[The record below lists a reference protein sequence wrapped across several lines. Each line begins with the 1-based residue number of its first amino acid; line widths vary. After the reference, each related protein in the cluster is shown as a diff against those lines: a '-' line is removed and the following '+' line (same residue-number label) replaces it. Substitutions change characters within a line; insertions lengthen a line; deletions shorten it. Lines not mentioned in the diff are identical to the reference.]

1 MGAATVLSPTGPVTR
16 AEVVVED
23 GLIVEVRQARRPVPD
38 VVLAPGFVDLQVNGI
53 GAVDVATATGS
64 DWDTLDAALLAQ
76 GVTTWCP
83 TLVTAPLDA
92 LAASLGVIA
101 EASRRPPRGRPH
113 IAGAHVEGPFLAVRG
128 AHRPEFVRDH
138 VDGRWLDS
146 VGDLM
151 GIVTIAPELPG
162 ALGAVRALSER
173 GVLVSLGHSA
183 CTAEEARDAVDA
195 GARLVTH
202 LGNAMGPLHHRAPG
216 LLGAALADPRV
227 SVSVIADLVHT
238 HPVFV
243 QLAMAAKGP
252 QGVAL
257 VTDAV
262 ATAGVAAGTRRRDAP
277 APARRRHPGGLGA
290 DDGPGRLQRRHPQ
303 WRHLA
308 RRGAQRQQHT
318 RTPARPPRPRRDR
331 AGTAGRPGRPRA
343 RRRRRV
349 AGGDGVGGGAR
360 GLVGGPVDAVLS
372 RRGAAIGSASMPFAA
387 AMSEHPLTAHAA
399 GEVTGAVLERI
410 GDRPDFATVFVTP
423 PHAGRTRRRDAHRG
437 GGPASVGG
445 ARLCAPSPCSDRT
458 AKWSSRPR
466 SRCWPGTS
474 GL

>member
-1 MGAATVLSPTGPVTR
+1 M
-16 AEVVVED
+16 
-23 GLIVEVRQARRPVPD
+23 
-38 VVLAPGFVDLQVNGI
+38 VLAPGFVDLQVNGI

-92 LAASLGVIA
+92 LAASLAVIA

-183 CTAEEARDAVDA
+183 CTAEEARAAADA

-216 LLGAALADPRV
+216 LLGEALADHRL

-262 ATAGVAAGTRRRDAP
+262 ATAGAPP
-277 APARRRHPGGLGA
+277 APGVVTTPPRLPDGTLAGSTLTMDRAVSNVVTLSGVTLPDAVRSASSTPAR
-290 DDGPGRLQRRHPQ
+290 
-303 WRHLA
+303 
-308 RRGAQRQQHT
+308 
-318 RTPARPPRPRRDR
+318 PARPPRPRRDR

-349 AGGDGVGGGAR
+349 AGGDGVGGGTR
-360 GLVGGPVDAVLS
+360 GLVGGPV
-372 RRGAAIGSASMPFAA
+372 
-387 AMSEHPLTAHAA
+387 
-399 GEVTGAVLERI
+399 
-410 GDRPDFATVFVTP
+410 
-423 PHAGRTRRRDAHRG
+423 TR
-437 GGPASVGG
+437 S
-445 ARLCAPSPCSDRT
+445 
-458 AKWSSRPR
+458 
-466 SRCWPGTS
+466 
-474 GL
+474 